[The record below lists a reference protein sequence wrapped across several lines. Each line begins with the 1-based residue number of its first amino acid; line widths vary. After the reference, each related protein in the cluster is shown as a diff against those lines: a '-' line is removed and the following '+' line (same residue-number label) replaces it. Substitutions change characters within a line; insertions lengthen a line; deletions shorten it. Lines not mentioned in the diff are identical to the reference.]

1 VIRKFAA
8 APLIL
13 LAPGLL
19 GAANQ
24 SQDQAPAPPQTQSTP
39 PNAPAAALPKAPKPR
54 PKKVWTDE
62 NLGEAGGTISV
73 VGDPQAASKG
83 QTVQRPQAKPTPG
96 KSPGETVDPRT
107 LAAVRQQLQRL
118 QINLDQIDQQLAQ
131 LKGFSK
137 GDAKNAGGIQRD
149 TSQYNSSSV
158 EEQLRHLQEK
168 KANLQTAIDNLLDA
182 ARKSGIEPGQM
193 R

>member
-1 VIRKFAA
+1 VIRAFAA
-8 APLIL
+8 ALLIFL
-13 LAPGLL
+13 SPCLIC
-19 GAANQ
+19 AANK
-24 SQDQAPAPPQTQSTP
+24 SQDQATTPSQTES
-39 PNAPAAALPKAPKPR
+39 PAAATTTAAPPKARKPKP
-54 PKKVWTDE
+54 KKIWTDE

-73 VGDPQAASKG
+73 VGDPKAGSEG

-107 LAAVRQQLQRL
+107 LEAVRQQLQRL
-118 QINLDQIDQQLAQ
+118 QLNLDQVDQQLAQ

-137 GDAKNAGGIQRD
+137 GDAKNAGGLQRD
-149 TSQYNSSSV
+149 TWQYNSSSV

-182 ARKSGIEPGQM
+182 ARKSGIEPGQL

>member
-1 VIRKFAA
+1 MIRECAA
-8 APLIL
+8 ALLIF
-13 LAPGLL
+13 LAPCLIC
-19 GAANQ
+19 AANQ
-24 SQDQAPAPPQTQSTP
+24 SQDQATTPSQTES
-39 PNAPAAALPKAPKPR
+39 PAAATTTAAPPKALKPK

-62 NLGEAGGTISV
+62 NLGETSGAISV
-73 VGDPQAASKG
+73 VGDPKAGSKG

-96 KSPGETVDPRT
+96 KSRGETVDPRT
-107 LAAVRQQLQRL
+107 LEAVRQQLQRL
-118 QINLDQIDQQLAQ
+118 QLNLDQVDQQLGQ

-137 GDAKNAGGIQRD
+137 GDAKNAGGLQRD
-149 TSQYNSSSV
+149 TWQYNSSSV

-182 ARKSGIEPGQM
+182 ARKSGIEPGQL